1 MVLTFQSIG
10 LQGSSLGVITF
21 KDDIIEWKDRSN
33 NQQTLNK
40 AHISSMKWA
49 AYGTK
54 GSVHIIDADGKSIKF
69 DGIIFIII

>member
-10 LQGSSLGVITF
+10 LQGSSLGTITF

-49 AYGTK
+49 TYGNK
-54 GSVHIIDADGKSIKF
+54 ASVHIIDADGKSIKF
-69 DGIIFIII
+69 DGTIF